1 MLNEVPNNNDIT
13 HIAKVMLKEVSNS
26 NDNICIVNNV
36 CLSTMGAQ

>member
-13 HIAKVMLKEVSNS
+13 HIAKIMLNEVSNS
-26 NDNICIVNNV
+26 NDIMCIVNNV